1 MQRPTLKILFS
12 HDNFK
17 GKNGGRRISVN
28 HPGRR
33 LGSASPWKADC
44 LALSS
49 DVILPSDLLAGFLG
63 RIAVGSDL
71 VLLLFI

>member
-1 MQRPTLKILFS
+1 MTI
-12 HDNFK
+12 FK
-17 GKNGGRRISVN
+17 WKNGGRRISVN

-49 DVILPSDLLAGFLG
+49 DVILPSDLLAGLLG